1 MLQPCP
7 TSAQTTLSKIQ
18 QANSDVHHFSQSQ
31 HTFLTHLL
39 FNQSAFATSFCC
51 FHAVI
56 STIHS
61 SLFSYVTTAVIVHR
75 TEVPSNKRARS
86 NRISGSVRHVR
97 SVPYQTSVHALR
109 VVQDVTLRSHVHAP
123 PGAEVPFKVRTNSRS
138 LVTLYFIVFYGQLW
152 CFVSCIYIVYLTF
165 KPPHLHLPLHQCF
178 PPHCKIFAYRGAGA
192 LYACKNKA
200 SMSKQRR
207 GMTF

>member
-18 QANSDVHHFSQSQ
+18 QTNTDVHHFSQSQ

-61 SLFSYVTTAVIVHR
+61 SLIAYVPTAVIVHR
-75 TEVPSNKRARS
+75 TKVSANKRACS

-97 SVPYQTSVHALR
+97 SVPYRASVMPSCRAR
-109 VVQDVTLRSHVHAP
+109 RNAPIVRARSAWRRSP
-123 PGAEVPFKVRTNSRS
+123 IKVRTHSRS
-138 LVTLYFIVFYGQLW
+138 LVTL
-152 CFVSCIYIVYLTF
+152 
-165 KPPHLHLPLHQCF
+165 
-178 PPHCKIFAYRGAGA
+178 
-192 LYACKNKA
+192 
-200 SMSKQRR
+200 SKTEPSRPI
-207 GMTF
+207 

>member
-97 SVPYQTSVHALR
+97 TCPTKRPSCPSCRAR
-109 VVQDVTLRSHVHAP
+109 RTLQSHVHAP
-123 PGAEVPFKVRTNSRS
+123 PGAEVPLRLERT
-138 LVTLYFIVFYGQLW
+138 LDL
-152 CFVSCIYIVYLTF
+152 
-165 KPPHLHLPLHQCF
+165 
-178 PPHCKIFAYRGAGA
+178 
-192 LYACKNKA
+192 
-200 SMSKQRR
+200 
-207 GMTF
+207 

>member
-1 MLQPCP
+1 MESVILEQTGSCNCIYIATRGGGADLSAYHKAIFSFRERKSRDEFSPSLYFFHVNLICIYKSVLQPCP

-97 SVPYQTSVHALR
+97 SVPYQASV
-109 VVQDVTLRSHVHAP
+109 
-123 PGAEVPFKVRTNSRS
+123 VP
-138 LVTLYFIVFYGQLW
+138 
-152 CFVSCIYIVYLTF
+152 FVSCKT
-165 KPPHLHLPLHQCF
+165 
-178 PPHCKIFAYRGAGA
+178 
-192 LYACKNKA
+192 
-200 SMSKQRR
+200 
-207 GMTF
+207 

>member
-97 SVPYQTSVHALR
+97 SVPYQTSVMPFRAR
-109 VVQDVTLRSHVHAP
+109 RNAPIARARSAWRRSP
-123 PGAEVPFKVRTNSRS
+123 IKVRTNSRS
-138 LVTLYFIVFYGQLW
+138 LVTL
-152 CFVSCIYIVYLTF
+152 S
-165 KPPHLHLPLHQCF
+165 PP
-178 PPHCKIFAYRGAGA
+178 
-192 LYACKNKA
+192 
-200 SMSKQRR
+200 
-207 GMTF
+207 